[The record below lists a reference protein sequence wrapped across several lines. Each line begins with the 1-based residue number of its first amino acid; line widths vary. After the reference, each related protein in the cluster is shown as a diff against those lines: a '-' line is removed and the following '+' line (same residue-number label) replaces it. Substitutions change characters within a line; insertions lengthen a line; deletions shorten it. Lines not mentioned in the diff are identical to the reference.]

1 MADINTQK
9 LFHELKSGDLNAFD
23 SMFKEY
29 YAVLCRE
36 ARGFFRN
43 NDVAEEIVC
52 DVFLKVWK
60 KREELDVTGSLKD
73 YLSKA
78 VYNNCIN
85 YYRAD
90 KVQEKLKA
98 GISEQLKER
107 YALIDLGQDPL
118 EYTITNDLEVE
129 ARKAIELLPPRY
141 KEAFILSRR
150 YNLPYD
156 EIARVMGISTNGVKM
171 NIKKALEQ
179 LREKLA
185 DYLKVIVLFITLS
198 IASIFL

>member
-1 MADINTQK
+1 MANINSQQ
-9 LFHELKSGDLNAFD
+9 LFHELKLGDPNAFD
-23 SMFKEY
+23 SIFKEY

-36 ARGFFRN
+36 ARGFFRS
-43 NDVAEEIVC
+43 NDIVEEIVC
-52 DVFLKVWK
+52 DVFLKLWK
-60 KREELDVTGSLKD
+60 KHEELEITGSLKD

-85 YYRAD
+85 YYRAN
-90 KVQEKLKA
+90 KVQEKLKEE
-98 GISEQLKER
+98 ISEQQKKK

-141 KEAFILSRR
+141 KEAFVLSRR
-150 YNLPYD
+150 YNLSYE
-156 EIARVMGISTNGVKM
+156 EIARVMGISVNGVKM

-179 LREKLA
+179 LREKLS
-185 DYLKVIVLFITLS
+185 DFLKVSILYIALS
-198 IASIFL
+198 NANIFF

>member
-85 YYRAD
+85 YYRAN